1 MNLEKILEKVSIERM
16 YEHILNIEGIKHHE
30 VDPKKLNET
39 AEYIKNELKNYGLM
53 VSEQTFTLEGLDF
66 TFRNIEGVIGEGTKP
81 EILIVSH
88 YDTVDKTP
96 GANDNG
102 SGITAMLEAARV
114 LAENYKGNKNF
125 RFVSF
130 TLEELHPVQYSENR
144 KKAKELGLIDDKK
157 RILKYHTQKLLGKF
171 TKLFFKLAT
180 SGNSYGEAGKQAYE
194 KIQDELTEAE
204 KEYFLYLVKTWKEIK
219 SSTDWIGKTA
229 LVGSSKWVEQAIKD
243 KREIIGVL
251 NFETIGYT
259 SKQNHSQRFP
269 SKLFTLMPKYKTNM
283 RKEIGDFI
291 AVIGDKQSRWLAKRF
306 CKNCKLKQIELP
318 YANLALPFSFETIAD
333 KAGDLLRSDHAPF
346 WQHGIPALMITD
358 TANFR
363 YPYYHT
369 EADTIDK
376 LDFEFI
382 KKVCQAAIA
391 CTIDLDTMDLKQMTK

>member
-1 MNLEKILEKVSIERM
+1 MNLEKILEEVSIERM
-16 YEHILNIEGIKHHE
+16 YDHILNIEGIKHHE

-39 AEYIKNELKNYGLM
+39 AEYIKSKLKDYGLT

-66 TFRNIEGVIGEGTKP
+66 TFRNIEGVIGKGKKP
-81 EILIVSH
+81 EILLVSH
-88 YDTVDKTP
+88 YDTVDNAP

-102 SGITAMLEAARV
+102 SAIATILEAARV
-114 LAENYKGNKNF
+114 LAKHYKGTNNF

-130 TLEELHPVQYSENR
+130 TSEEYHPVRYSESR
-144 KKAKELGLIDDKK
+144 KKARELGLIDDKN
-157 RILKYHTQKLLGKF
+157 RTLKYHTQKMNRNF
-171 TKLFFKLAT
+171 TKLFIKLAT
-180 SGNSYGEAGKQAYE
+180 SGNSYGEATKQAYE
-194 KIQDELTEAE
+194 KIKDELTKVE
-204 KEYFLYLVKTWKEIK
+204 KEYFMYLVTTSKEIK
-219 SSTDWIGKTA
+219 SSTDWIGKTG

-251 NFETIGYT
+251 NLETIGYT
-259 SKQNHSQRFP
+259 SKQNHSQKFP
-269 SKLFTLMPKYKTNM
+269 SKLFKLMPKYKTNM

-306 CKNCKLKQIELP
+306 CKNCKHKLIELP
-318 YANLALPFSFETIAD
+318 YVNLGLPFSFETIANNIRD
-333 KAGDLLRSDHAPF
+333 ILRSDHAPF
-346 WQHGIPALMITD
+346 WKHGIPALMITD

-382 KKVCQAAIA
+382 RKVCQAAIA
-391 CTIDLDTMDLKQMTK
+391 CTIDLDTMESNK